1 MTTLSV
7 YSLLAFSE
15 HAACASDKSPR
26 PRRRGKALQRFLSSD
41 QAGLS
46 RLTSAPG
53 RRRSA
58 SQLVY
63 LLPAREVALPVF
75 SVGGVIQRGEK
86 ILDVVSDPDWLT
98 IEAQI
103 AVEDISDI
111 RPNMRAGAIDRSALL
126 FLCLLGLF
134 LRHDFFDGFFC
145 FLDDRFRRFNDT
157 SCNRLP
163 RFLGHSIFPYRLE
176 FFADF
181 FFAVFALFCTVFLA
195 DFFFVFLLAVFL
207 GSFRGV
213 VFADLPPALLGVF
226 FPAFFDPDVLEAF
239 FATAFREA
247 VLTPVADF
255 LAFLTTF
262 ATA

>member
-1 MTTLSV
+1 M
-7 YSLLAFSE
+7 
-15 HAACASDKSPR
+15 
-26 PRRRGKALQRFLSSD
+26 AL
-41 QAGLS
+41 
-46 RLTSAPG
+46 T
-53 RRRSA
+53 
-58 SQLVY
+58 
-63 LLPAREVALPVF
+63 VF

-134 LRHDFFDGFFC
+134 PRHDFFDDFFC

-195 DFFFVFLLAVFL
+195 DFFFVFFLAVFL